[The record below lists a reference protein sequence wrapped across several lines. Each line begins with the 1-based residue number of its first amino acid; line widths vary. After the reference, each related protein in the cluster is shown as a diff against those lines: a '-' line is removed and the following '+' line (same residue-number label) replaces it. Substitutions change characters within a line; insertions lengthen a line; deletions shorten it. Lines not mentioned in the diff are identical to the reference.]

1 VLKMIEAITLDKEK
15 VTLKKEKLE
24 DLNTRIRGDL
34 ITSQSRTY
42 EGARSVWNGLIDKR
56 PALIVQCRNTS
67 DVVSSVNFA
76 HENNL
81 LISVRSGGH
90 NVAGNAVCDKGLVID
105 LSSMKGIYVDP
116 DERTA
121 RVQPGADWGD
131 LDRETQLHGLVTP
144 GGQVSMTG
152 VAGLTLGG
160 GMGYLRRKWGLSC
173 DNLLSVEVVTA
184 DGRVITASENENEDL
199 FWAIRGGGG
208 NFGIVTSFEFRL
220 YPLGPE
226 IYGALTIY
234 PFEDASSVLR
244 KWRDF
249 ALNAPEEVTC
259 DAYIWGM
266 PPLPDVPAEMHWA
279 PVVIIA
285 GMYAGPVDKGEQLF
299 QPVSEMGT
307 PIEDMSGPQPYVEMQ
322 SDLDPLFADGQLYYW
337 KSLFADT
344 MSDEVIDK
352 IVEHAAEKPS
362 KQCLFALRILG
373 GAMRRVPEE
382 ATAYGNRDAMFNIS
396 IDNTW
401 QNPEKNDEMIA
412 WTRKVWGNLHDQ
424 TSGGV
429 YINFAGFG
437 EEKETLTQA
446 AYGRNYERLQQVK
459 AAYDPEN
466 FFCTNQN
473 ITPA

>member
-1 VLKMIEAITLDKEK
+1 METLDA
-15 VTLKKEKLE
+15 L
-24 DLNTRIRGDL
+24 TRTNGQTALADDAVQAFAERLRGPLLTPADDAYDA
-34 ITSQSRTY
+34 TR
-42 EGARSVWNGLIDKR
+42 RVWNGLIDKR
-56 PALIVQCRNTS
+56 PALIARCIGTG
-67 DVVSSVNFA
+67 DVVDAVDFA
-76 HENNL
+76 REHDL
-81 LISVRSGGH
+81 LVAVRGRGH
-90 NVAGNAVCDKGLVID
+90 NVAGNAVCGGLVID
-105 LSSMKGIYVDP
+105 LSLMRGVHVDP
-116 DERTA
+116 AERVA
-121 RVQPGADWGD
+121 HVQPGADWGD
-131 LDRETQLHGLVTP
+131 LDKETQLHGLVTP

-173 DNLLSVEVVTA
+173 DNLRSVEVVTA
-184 DGRVITASENENEDL
+184 DGRVVTASEDENEDL
-199 FWAIRGGGG
+199 FWAVRGGGG

-234 PFEDASSVLR
+234 PFDDASSVLR

-249 ALNAPEEVTC
+249 ALNAPQEVTC

-266 PPLPDVPAEMHWA
+266 PPLPDVPPEMHWA

-299 QPVSEMGT
+299 QPVSELGT